1 MVCDLTDYNSYKDLE
16 KWIEDLREYGDKDT
30 TIIIAGNKSDLEDER
45 KISFEDGSRIGK
57 KFKVDFVEVSAK
69 TGMNIN
75 ILFELLSKYMIK
87 KFEEPNVSRV
97 KKRSDKSKIKID
109 RFSMYQ
115 NKSTSYYDNNDKK
128 GCCS

>member
-1 MVCDLTDYNSYKDLE
+1 MTDSESFKDLE

-30 TIIIAGNKSDLEDER
+30 TIIIAGNKSDLEEER
-45 KISFEDGSRIGK
+45 KIKFEEGSRLAK
-57 KFKVDFVEVSAK
+57 KFKVDYVEVSAK

-97 KKRSDKSKIKID
+97 KKRTDKSRIHIDKFSIKN
-109 RFSMYQ
+109 Q
-115 NKSTSYYDNNDKK
+115 STYYDNSHKR